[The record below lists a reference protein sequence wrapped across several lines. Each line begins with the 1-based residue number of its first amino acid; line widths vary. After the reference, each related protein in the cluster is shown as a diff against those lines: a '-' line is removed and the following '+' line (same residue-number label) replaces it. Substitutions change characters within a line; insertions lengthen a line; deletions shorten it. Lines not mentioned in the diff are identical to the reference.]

1 MTEFG
6 KTLKKICID
15 LEISQAEMAR
25 SIGYSNTFLGAMI
38 QGKKKINEE
47 ALGKIIDF
55 LEKRGVTRTEELS
68 RLADMS
74 NGFVDISKL
83 SVEQQ
88 HLVARLARESL
99 DEAQALRL
107 EAALRTCRN
116 PLR

>member
-47 ALGKIIDF
+47 ALGKIIGF
-55 LEKRGVTRTEELS
+55 LEKRGVTTTEDLI

-88 HLVARLARESL
+88 YLVARLARESL
-99 DEAQALRL
+99 DEAQVLRL
-107 EAALRTCRN
+107 EAALRTYRN